1 MLDLYEELRTLID
14 GLQELGIDYALCGGL
29 ALALYGIPR
38 ATVDIDILVQK
49 ESLGKA
55 QKLARELGYMVKA
68 NPMEFARGAIEI
80 HRLSKKDEETA
91 DWVSLDFLV
100 VTPRLK
106 EAWETRCQIE
116 WEEGRIWVVS
126 REGLIFL
133 KSLRASGQDLDDIQ
147 KLKEGIDES

>member
-1 MLDLYEELRTLID
+1 MLDLYEELKTLIHR
-14 GLQELGIDYALCGGL
+14 LQEVGIDYALCGGL

-55 QKLARELGYMVKA
+55 QKLARELGYIVKG
-68 NPMEFARGAIEI
+68 NPMEFARGAIAI

-91 DWVSLDFLV
+91 DWVSLNFLV
-100 VTPRLK
+100 VTPPIK
-106 EAWETRCQIE
+106 EAWGTRWQIE

-133 KSLRASGQDLDDIQ
+133 KSLRASGQDLDDV
-147 KLKEGIDES
+147 KKSKGRR

>member
-1 MLDLYEELRTLID
+1 
-14 GLQELGIDYALCGGL
+14 
-29 ALALYGIPR
+29 
-38 ATVDIDILVQK
+38 
-49 ESLGKA
+49 
-55 QKLARELGYMVKA
+55 
-68 NPMEFARGAIEI
+68 MEFARGAIAI

-133 KSLRASGQDLDDIQ
+133 KSLRASGQDLDDIK
-147 KLKEGIDES
+147 KLKEGADES

>member
-1 MLDLYEELRTLID
+1 MLDLYEELKTLIHR
-14 GLQELGIDYALCGGL
+14 LQEVEIDYALCGGL

-49 ESLGKA
+49 ESLEKA
-55 QKLARELGYMVKA
+55 QKLARELGYIIKA

-80 HRLSKKDEETA
+80 HRVSKKDEETG
-91 DWVSLDFLV
+91 DWFSLDFLV
-100 VTPRLK
+100 VTPPIK
-106 EAWETRCQIE
+106 AAWETRWQIE

-126 REGLIFL
+126 RGGLIFL